1 MTDVEGNT
9 STPRTADLHVS
20 AVRFDKR
27 KLSGLSDSNYGI
39 RQIATSTSTGNPN
52 CSAADGV
59 YQPTKEQDFEKAPG
73 IYNTNLDIN
82 INFAWDYN
90 RDG

>member
-1 MTDVEGNT
+1 M
-9 STPRTADLHVS
+9 
-20 AVRFDKR
+20 
-27 KLSGLSDSNYGI
+27 SDSNYGI
-39 RQIATSTSTGNPN
+39 RQIADIDLDGQPELL
-52 CSAADGV
+52 AADGV